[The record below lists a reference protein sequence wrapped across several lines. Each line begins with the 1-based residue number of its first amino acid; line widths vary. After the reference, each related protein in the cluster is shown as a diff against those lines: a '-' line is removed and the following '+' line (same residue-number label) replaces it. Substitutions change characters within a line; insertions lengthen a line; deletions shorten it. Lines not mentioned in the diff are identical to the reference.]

1 MDSFMKTEQI
11 YERQPRLQGEHSHTV
26 GGNVKGFHSS
36 GVRAGSY
43 VSVDPTCFG
52 VGCKQATLILNIPDL
67 KREQM
72 NINGNIHATPKKIFI
87 IFLSPI
93 NLPSSK

>member
-1 MDSFMKTEQI
+1 MDSVMKTEQM

-26 GGNVKGFHSS
+26 CGNVKGFHSS
-36 GVRAGSY
+36 GVRARSY

-67 KREQM
+67 KRERR
-72 NINGNIHATPKKIFI
+72 NINGNIHATPKKSS
-87 IFLSPI
+87 LSF
-93 NLPSSK
+93 